1 MLLLETSNLKTHKG
15 RNCRPW
21 DLSGPSG
28 SSKGHIKTSICA
40 KNLSMGGKAL
50 TGQMRK
56 GWNISSCWLWEGIC
70 ALSPLSL
77 LSFSDLRYDGITFCP
92 PSSPYLLP
100 PFFFFFSPYHFLAK
114 QWTSKPTEKSL
125 RDMES
130 GKLSFKQQGLPQK
143 AVGCVSL
150 NSVWMKQ
157 ENIRDFGR
165 SEDTPDLFG
174 EGKRWYKHTLGIY
187 AFLILP

>member
-1 MLLLETSNLKTHKG
+1 
-15 RNCRPW
+15 
-21 DLSGPSG
+21 
-28 SSKGHIKTSICA
+28 
-40 KNLSMGGKAL
+40 
-50 TGQMRK
+50 
-56 GWNISSCWLWEGIC
+56 
-70 ALSPLSL
+70 
-77 LSFSDLRYDGITFCP
+77 
-92 PSSPYLLP
+92 
-100 PFFFFFSPYHFLAK
+100 
-114 QWTSKPTEKSL
+114 
-125 RDMES
+125 MES

-174 EGKRWYKHTLGIY
+174 EGKRWYKHTVGIY